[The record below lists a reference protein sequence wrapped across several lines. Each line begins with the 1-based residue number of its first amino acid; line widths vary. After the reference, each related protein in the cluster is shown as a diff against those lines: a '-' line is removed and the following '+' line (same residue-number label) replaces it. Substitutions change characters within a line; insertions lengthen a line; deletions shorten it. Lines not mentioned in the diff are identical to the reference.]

1 MNSLPQGEIIA
12 MALLVAFLIF
22 ITARGELGT
31 YIRLLV

>member
-1 MNSLPQGEIIA
+1 MPQGEFVIA
-12 MALLVAFLIF
+12 MLFLTFALY